1 MSGFNYDKFDK
12 IGRDFEE
19 EEKKEKAE
27 VRAETHAAY
36 NKRRQTRI
44 ETWESEQRR
53 QGKDVEKLRRQ
64 YQKQSCGCMSQQ
76 MAFAHQHGDH
86 KHDPKEMLK
95 RAAEKKKNTQPD
107 LPLPERNRRKLIA
120 IEATRVDGGKFF
132 KEGKYETAL
141 AIYERGLLIS
151 NGIYG
156 IPDKQ
161 WEDVNKMEAKLDLN
175 IAACKLKLK
184 EWVACIEYCE
194 RALSVEKTTK
204 AYYRMAEAYI
214 GLGEYEKALEKNE
227 LGRKRQPDFASL
239 EEQEKR
245 IRRLHAI
252 QIEKAKKE
260 SHELGIRLRSGLKK
274 QQPRR
279 VGGGRKAAN
288 DPSAKVSLDASA
300 QESHDPSAQESQE

>member
-12 IGRDFEE
+12 IGKDFEK
-19 EEKKEKAE
+19 EEKKEKE
-27 VRAETHAAY
+27 QVRAENHAAY
-36 NKRRQTRI
+36 NRRRQNRI
-44 ETWESEQRR
+44 ETWEEEQRR
-53 QGKDVEKLRRQ
+53 QGKDVEKLRRE

-76 MAFAHQHGDH
+76 MAFAHQHGHGDH
-86 KHDPKEMLK
+86 KHDPMEFLK
-95 RAAEKKKNTQPD
+95 KQAEKKKKKPD

-132 KEGKYETAL
+132 KKGEYETAL

-161 WEDVNKMEAKLDLN
+161 WEEVSKMEAKLDLN

-184 EWVACIEYCE
+184 DWVSCIEYCE
-194 RALSVEKTTK
+194 RSLAIENSTK

-214 GLGEYEKALEKNE
+214 GLGEYEKALEKNAT
-227 LGRKRQPDFASL
+227 GRARQPDFTSL
-239 EEQEKR
+239 QEQDTR
-245 IRRLHAI
+245 IRKLHAL

-260 SHELGIRLRSGLKK
+260 TQKIGKRLRKGLNKNDSSHVKK
-274 QQPRR
+274 RKKPENAKNPDVQR
-279 VGGGRKAAN
+279 VHEH
-288 DPSAKVSLDASA
+288 
-300 QESHDPSAQESQE
+300 QE